1 MNMTYLL
8 SILLLHFALT
18 GLAAGELDYK
28 SLPEYSRKVLDDVL
42 SKASGAKEGKDFD
55 IKTLLTDSGG
65 TRHLTR
71 MAEGMLYRNAPGDI
85 ERAQSILRWLLASQY
100 TDRDDPNGYYGT
112 WPGTPGK
119 SKSDLNWREFI
130 GCDLVAVDAC
140 FSKRLDAKLV
150 KGVRAALVRAAE
162 GAMKRNVGIDYT
174 NIAIM
179 SAVLMEY
186 VGATQNR
193 GDLAQAGRDKS
204 VAIYELFKKYNT
216 FSEYN
221 SPTYYG
227 ANLVGL
233 ATWRRFGPS
242 APTREMGR
250 ELEDALWREIAL
262 FYNPSM
268 KCMAGP
274 YFRAYNMDMMRC
286 NTIAGMWIALALN
299 DSDLAPLPMRSGS
312 SFFEV
317 SNAAPALLLG
327 VNVPKDV
334 LPKLRKFDKPHHVQR
349 KVYNLYGGD
358 RVKHVSA
365 MVTQD
370 WMMGGVAGHRRKW
383 EQIVTGTIHWRRDD
397 SKRPG
402 WLVAPGVFGVD
413 VKVTQKRMEISAG
426 GLKIG
431 TLVLI
436 VNAEGMT
443 EADFGAAQWDMPGL
457 RLKVESNIGKAVVS
471 RIKGSDMHAYC
482 RNGDRVSEVFKVSF
496 SLPKNPPR
504 GILLSLTPL
513 GKYSR

>member
-1 MNMTYLL
+1 MKCLL
-8 SILLLHFALT
+8 SISLLLLTAT

-42 SKASGAKEGKDFD
+42 ARASGAKEGKDFD

-71 MAEGMLYRNAPGDI
+71 MAEGMLYRNAPGDL
-85 ERAQSILRWLLASQY
+85 ERAESILRWLPASQH

-112 WPGTPGK
+112 WRSTPGQY
-119 SKSDLNWREFI
+119 KSDLNWREFI
-130 GCDLVAVDAC
+130 GCDLIAIDAC

-150 KGVRAALVRAAE
+150 EGIRAALGRAAE
-162 GAMKRNVGIDYT
+162 GAMKRNVSATYT

-186 VGATQNR
+186 VGAGQNR
-193 GDLAQAGRDKS
+193 GKLAQAGRDKA
-204 VAIYELFKKYNT
+204 VAIYKLFKKHNT

-227 ANLVGL
+227 VNMVGL

-242 APTREMGR
+242 SKTREMGR
-250 ELEDALWREIAL
+250 ELEGALWREIAL

-286 NTIAGMWIALALN
+286 NTITGMWIALALN
-299 DSDLAPLPMRSGS
+299 DSDFAPLPMRSGS

-327 VNVPKDV
+327 VNAPKDV
-334 LPKLRKFDKPHHVQR
+334 LPKLRKFDTPRHIQR
-349 KVYNLYGGD
+349 KVYNRYGGD
-358 RVKHVSA
+358 RVKHVST

-370 WMMGGVAGHRRKW
+370 WMMGGVVGHRRKW
-383 EQIVTGTIHWRRDD
+383 EQIVTGAIHWQRGD

-402 WLVAPGVFGVD
+402 WLVAPGVLGVD

-426 GLKIG
+426 GLKTG
-431 TLVLI
+431 ALVLI

-443 EADFGAAQWDMPGL
+443 EADFGAARWDLPGL
-457 RLKVESNIGKAVVS
+457 TLKVESNIGKAVVS
-471 RIKGSDMHAYC
+471 RIKGSDIHAYC

-496 SLPKNPPR
+496 PLPKDVPR